1 MNRKK
6 LTGIVLTAAAAVFLF
21 SGFTVPVGIV
31 AEPTAPL
38 YEYEALAKKDFKVE
52 TRTLFGVKKEVSE
65 FSVSA
70 QDTEAAGNPDAS
82 ETESGIAGTDTDA
95 AVAAPAT
102 VTEYTFA
109 SGKWTGSL
117 SVPYVKAEKIITEYD
132 GKLYQSDMIDPE
144 RVMTSLVY
152 EDGRKKEIPEEI
164 PELPKEE
171 IFGKVTVPVTTA
183 YGDTELIA
191 DPVKAVGVR
200 LVQDG
205 PFYETTMPSAE
216 NLTCV
221 IKYGDGHEKETK
233 VFTVRDPEPVRED
246 KEVTVDAFAG
256 EASAEITVEPVTG
269 AIADTNPG
277 LLFQEDMLNVT
288 DIRLQYK
295 DGHEEKAEMDEV
307 RLEPEAYLPLVY
319 GDTEISFDY
328 RGGTYAFTVNARR
341 DTEIHKAMKDYADD
355 IASAKYLHLTDTI
368 MVTINEYETDDYYYL
383 LTHIVIDDP
392 SQIHAGLSNDDYG
405 GSRETPTSAA
415 ERLGWVVGINGSNF
429 SYVTN
434 TPTMAD
440 VSIKNSQVMPDS
452 KMTANGMEI
461 CLTNS
466 GTCSRRSRG

>member
-1 MNRKK
+1 MNKIVMNRKK

-171 IFGKVTVPVTTA
+171 PPAAEPEKAAEPQ
-183 YGDTELIA
+183 
-191 DPVKAVGVR
+191 KAV
-200 LVQDG
+200 
-205 PFYETTMPSAE
+205 ET
-216 NLTCV
+216 
-221 IKYGDGHEKETK
+221 
-233 VFTVRDPEPVRED
+233 
-246 KEVTVDAFAG
+246 
-256 EASAEITVEPVTG
+256 
-269 AIADTNPG
+269 
-277 LLFQEDMLNVT
+277 
-288 DIRLQYK
+288 
-295 DGHEEKAEMDEV
+295 
-307 RLEPEAYLPLVY
+307 
-319 GDTEISFDY
+319 
-328 RGGTYAFTVNARR
+328 
-341 DTEIHKAMKDYADD
+341 
-355 IASAKYLHLTDTI
+355 
-368 MVTINEYETDDYYYL
+368 
-383 LTHIVIDDP
+383 
-392 SQIHAGLSNDDYG
+392 
-405 GSRETPTSAA
+405 AA
-415 ERLGWVVGINGSNF
+415 E
-429 SYVTN
+429 
-434 TPTMAD
+434 
-440 VSIKNSQVMPDS
+440 K
-452 KMTANGMEI
+452 
-461 CLTNS
+461 
-466 GTCSRRSRG
+466 